1 MVFKLVYPFI
11 KKYIKIKT
19 NTNCSVKVHTPY
31 WLLKK
36 KKKTHLPAIL
46 NFPIIINQVFFFFFF
61 FLFVKHI
68 FQVSKLSSKLKTPQF

>member
-19 NTNCSVKVHTPY
+19 NTNFSVKVHTPY

-36 KKKTHLPAIL
+36 KKKNTTAGHFK
-46 NFPIIINQVFFFFFF
+46 FP
-61 FLFVKHI
+61 HYH
-68 FQVSKLSSKLKTPQF
+68 